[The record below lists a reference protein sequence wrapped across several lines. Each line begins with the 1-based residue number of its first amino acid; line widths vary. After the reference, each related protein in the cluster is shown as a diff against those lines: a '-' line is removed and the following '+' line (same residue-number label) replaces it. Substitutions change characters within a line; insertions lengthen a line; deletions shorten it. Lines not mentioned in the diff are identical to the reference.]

1 MKFVTMEVNE
11 EHIALVTFSRAPI
24 NAVSHE
30 ANIELSETFEGINER
45 DDIACVIFRGEGK
58 GFMSG
63 SDTGDFGA
71 FDDDGLK
78 VYEDADIRTVLAI
91 ENCKVPVIC
100 QIQGYVMGLG
110 TCLAAAS
117 DLIVAADDAYF
128 GQPEVTIC
136 VCGGTGALRQLMPEK
151 FMRYMA
157 LTGKKVGVQK
167 IAEFGQIYSVVPREK
182 ALEEAYALARQ
193 ITENYTKSV
202 QCVKSAIK
210 ELVDRDSEKEYR
222 IDCKQTHIMLKD
234 PRRDEVLAAHNEMLR
249 KKREAKEKAARE
261 AAAKAGNA

>member
-1 MKFVTMEVNE
+1 MKYVDMRVED
-11 EHIALVTFSRAPI
+11 HIAIVTFQRAPI
-24 NAVSHE
+24 NAVDME
-30 ANIELSETFEGINER
+30 ANIEIAETFEGINQR
-45 DDIACVIFRGEGK
+45 DDIYCVIFRGEGK

-63 SDTGDFGA
+63 SDTGDFDA
-71 FDDDGLK
+71 FDDEGLK
-78 VYEDADIRTVLAI
+78 VYEDADIRSVVAV
-91 ENCKVPVIC
+91 ENCRVPVIC

-110 TCLAAAS
+110 TCMAAAA

-167 IAEFGQIYSVVPREK
+167 IAEFGNIYSVVPREQ
-182 ALEEAYALARQ
+182 ALNEAIALAKQ

-210 ELVDRDSEKEYR
+210 ELVNRDTAAEYR

-234 PRRDEVLAAHNEMLR
+234 PKRDEVLAAHNEMLR
-249 KKREAKEKAARE
+249 KKREAKKKARQQ
-261 AAAKAGNA
+261 K